1 MLGEALN
8 KKSEEINIPVMLET
22 QIARMLPFWCDSS
35 LSFDLYN
42 SSLARLATKDILPQL
57 APHWI
62 EISIEEELARLDEN
76 HVLEVSVPILNLC
89 DLLPNSY
96 FSGPPLAAK
105 VVGFNGFAAKGNHRL
120 IENFPLADFVLVTDI
135 AGNQYE
141 LLINKEGKIE
151 LPNEGIGLFSIPSQ
165 ITFIFSEKQV
175 KRGIGLDNYQA
186 QGLEKN
192 KIYIYPP
199 DHACQNFSMHI
210 SVSHL
215 NSLNK
220 RIVDTIR
227 KIGVEYQETMVHH
240 KQATTQINRHNQQLP
255 NAFCVEMDLSFDRL
269 IDFPFPYALNVTV
282 ESTDNAKF
290 GLTDHKRP
298 ELPNE
303 TRGWMQ
309 HPIFPQVFTKY
320 FGLSAKTLTA
330 LSKKVYTQYDLI
342 RDYLEGDD
350 FGFSRQRGYN
360 DFLLR
365 PEAFER
371 FYSMIMDELV
381 YQRLPKNFLQERVT
395 TDKLIALNDHQLSVD
410 FHDSIVL
417 SGLQSEIIEGRFN
430 HFYDLFSRSENL
442 KEFLYLY
449 ETGNATTPTITVDIV
464 PQVRLSTYVAP
475 LDEQPGARHQPIT
488 KDYQSSTALNSAYLA
503 ARIRHDTLSDLAS
516 EKVNYPQ
523 TNLTE
528 DPPILP
534 NSDAKTPENWYN
546 TPPRSR

>member
-1 MLGEALN
+1 
-8 KKSEEINIPVMLET
+8 MLET
-22 QIARMLPFWCDSS
+22 QTARMLPFWCESS
-35 LSFDLYN
+35 LSYDLYN

-62 EISIEEELARLDEN
+62 EIPIDEEIALLDDN

-105 VVGFNGFAAKGNHRL
+105 VIGFNGYAAKGNHRL
-120 IENFPLADFVLVTDI
+120 IENFPIADFILVTDI

-141 LLINKEGKIE
+141 LIINKEGKLE
-151 LPNEGIGLFSIPSQ
+151 LPNEGIGLFSIPAQ

-175 KRGIGLDNYQA
+175 KRGTGLDDCQA

-192 KIYIYPP
+192 KLYIYPP
-199 DHACQNFSMHI
+199 DHACQDFSMHI
-210 SVSHL
+210 TVSHL
-215 NSLNK
+215 TSLNK
-220 RIVDTIR
+220 RVVDTIR
-227 KIGVEYQETMVHH
+227 KVGVEYQETMVHH
-240 KQATTQINRHNQQLP
+240 KQATTNVNRHNKQMP
-255 NAFCVEMDLSFDRL
+255 NVLCVEMDLSFDRL

-282 ESTDNAKF
+282 ESKENTKF
-290 GLTDHKRP
+290 SLTDHKNT

-330 LSKKVYTQYDLI
+330 LSKKLYTQYDFV
-342 RDYLEGDD
+342 RDYLKGED
-350 FGFSRQRGYN
+350 FGFSHQRGYN

-365 PEAFER
+365 PEAFENV
-371 FYSMIMDELV
+371 YSLLVDELV
-381 YQRLPKNFLQERVT
+381 YQRLPKNFLQERVS
-395 TDKLIALNDHQLSVD
+395 TDKLNVLNDNLLSVD

-417 SGLQSEIIEGRFN
+417 SELRSEIAEGRFN

-449 ETGNATTPTITVDIV
+449 GTGNVTTPNITVEIV
-464 PQVRLSTYVAP
+464 PQVRLSTYVDP
-475 LDEQPGARHQPIT
+475 LDEQKGTDHQPIT

-503 ARIRHDTLSDLAS
+503 ARIRQDTLGSLATPKILHPEANFTEEPPAS
-516 EKVNYPQ
+516 TVNR
-523 TNLTE
+523 
-528 DPPILP
+528 
-534 NSDAKTPENWYN
+534 DAKTPQNWYN